1 MSHLFGSHG
10 LVTSLMTEEV
20 RDEGKIP
27 WCIVFGIPSHLPPIQ
42 PLDPLGRVSLPIF
55 AWQVEVD
62 LPSILLV
69 PWWGFFERM
78 FCVGHPWC
86 WAHSL
91 EVVMCL
97 AWPQARSQAR
107 PGPKK
112 PGRAGPKP
120 SSGHKFWPGFGFP
133 KAQAKP
139 GPGPKAKALRLDR
152 SGYQSACQP
161 RVLDIS
167 YRLRVPHSLSPPS

>member
-1 MSHLFGSHG
+1 MSQTRTHKL
-10 LVTSLMTEEV
+10 
-20 RDEGKIP
+20 EGKKRRIR
-27 WCIVFGIPSHLPPIQ
+27 L
-42 PLDPLGRVSLPIF
+42 VSLEM
-55 AWQVEVD
+55 WHVTNEGS
-62 LPSILLV
+62 LS
-69 PWWGFFERM
+69 GGEEER
-78 FCVGHPWC
+78 G
-86 WAHSL
+86 
-91 EVVMCL
+91 VVMCL

-112 PGRAGPKP
+112 PGQAGPKP

-139 GPGPKAKALRLDR
+139 RPGPKAKALRLDR